1 MRAELFRDRETSG
14 DWRVERE
21 DEDGGI
27 EVAIFSGPNARER
40 AMRYVDRQY
49 GGDFVEVSYP
59 PYASAAR

>member
-1 MRAELFRDRETSG
+1 MKAELFRDRVAPG
-14 DWRVERE
+14 HWRVERE

-40 AMRYVDRQY
+40 AIRYVDRQY

-59 PYASAAR
+59 SYLA